1 MNTRTGSLIGMILA
15 AALMRI
21 LPHPW
26 NFTPITAMALFS
38 GAQFRTRWAAFAVP
52 LMAMLLSDLVLGFYP
67 SIFVTYL
74 CFAGIVA
81 IGMTLRQSK
90 STGRVAATAAGSS
103 ILFFAVSNF
112 GVWLFDGMYPHTAAG
127 LSACFTAALP
137 FYQGTLLGD
146 AFYTALLFGALRF
159 AEIRFPSLQRASS
172 I

>member
-1 MNTRTGSLIGMILA
+1 MKTRTTSLVGMVLA
-15 AALMRI
+15 AALLRL

-38 GAQFRTRWAAFAVP
+38 GAQFRTRWAAFAIP
-52 LMAMLLSDLVLGFYP
+52 LSAMFMSDLVLGAYP
-67 SIFVTYL
+67 SIAVTYL
-74 CFAGIVA
+74 CFSTIVV
-81 IGMTLRQSK
+81 IGMSLRNAQ
-90 STGRVAATAAGSS
+90 STGRIAAAAAGSS
-103 ILFFAVSNF
+103 ILFFVVSNV
-112 GVWLFDGMYPHTAAG
+112 GVWLFDGMYPHTTAG

-146 AFYTALLFGALRF
+146 ATYTALLFGGFRL